1 MKTLTNYISESLE
14 IIESMSHQDVVELEK
29 VIKRF
34 INAGGNDKLAAKL
47 FDGDDMK
54 PEFSKILD
62 AFDEYAEDVLWTVLN
77 ARSAHDAAKR
87 VKDMAED
94 NEYEMGT
101 EPVHIIDMLKNV
113 ANLLKI

>member
-1 MKTLTNYISESLE
+1 MKTLRDYINESLVT
-14 IIESMSHQDVVELEK
+14 ESMSHKDVVALED

-34 INAGGNDKLAAKL
+34 IDAGGKDKLAAKL

-54 PEFSKILD
+54 PEVSKILD
-62 AFDEYAEDVLWTVLN
+62 TFDEYAEDVLWTVLN
-77 ARSAHDAAKR
+77 ARSAHDAAER

-101 EPVHIIDMLKNV
+101 EPVHIIDMLEDI
-113 ANLLKI
+113 ANILKI